1 MTSVTSPS
9 PQIAPAAP
17 VNHQQ
22 EAPRQDAPDKPSSAQ
37 TEAATRKPDEWLE
50 ELPEVEPKIALA
62 VRGGPR
68 HVEPNLQVKPAG
80 FDVTDYLRLGPSGIR
95 EKTGVPEF
103 GDSLSSRIDVGR
115 GQRRLARVELGKAD
129 LRIGV
134 DHRLLVDPPH
144 ALQGADIE
152 GVLRQ
157 AVAGVLAV
165 ELAMGLLVE
174 LGLLQRHQ
182 LAFGI
187 NW

>member
-22 EAPRQDAPDKPSSAQ
+22 EAPRQDAPDKPSPAQ

-103 GDSLSSRIDVGR
+103 GDSLSSRQVDKQKAKQEGIDYQDGDTVGT
-115 GQRRLARVELGKAD
+115 
-129 LRIGV
+129 
-134 DHRLLVDPPH
+134 
-144 ALQGADIE
+144 
-152 GVLRQ
+152 
-157 AVAGVLAV
+157 
-165 ELAMGLLVE
+165 
-174 LGLLQRHQ
+174 
-182 LAFGI
+182 
-187 NW
+187 NWPTY